1 MYAMITPV
9 ELNCSCNYIM
19 TNKIIMKS
27 KIINK
32 YKKLIETKIVKG
44 YNCQDTIIIILWCNS
59 YYDLLFEIKILS

>member
-1 MYAMITPV
+1 
-9 ELNCSCNYIM
+9 M